1 MKPIK
6 IMMLFLCIV
15 SCAPIYVNYD
25 YEKSTDFSK
34 YKTYN
39 YFSNMETG
47 LSELDEKRFL
57 KILSQTLESK
67 GILRSETPDFLID
80 IKSNEYE
87 ENSRSTVG
95 VGVGGSGRNVGG
107 GISIG
112 IPVGQSKV
120 SRQIVIDFVDQSNNS
135 LFWQANSESNF
146 NPDASPEE
154 REARFKSISDKI
166 LVKYPPKSK

>member
-6 IMMLFLCIV
+6 MMMLFLCIV

-47 LSELDEKRFL
+47 LSELDEKRL
-57 KILSQTLESK
+57 VKVLNNAMEAK
-67 GILRSETPDFLID
+67 GIVRSETPDFLID
-80 IKSNEYE
+80 IKSSEYE
-87 ENSRSTVG
+87 ENSRNTVG
-95 VGVGGSGRNVGG
+95 VGVGGNGRNVGG

-112 IPVGQSKV
+112 IPVGQSKIN
-120 SRQIVIDFVDQSNNS
+120 RQIVIDFVDQSSNS
-135 LFWQANSESNF
+135 LFWQANSESGF

-154 REARFKSISDKI
+154 REARFKLIADKI
-166 LVKYPPKSK
+166 LAKYPPKKK